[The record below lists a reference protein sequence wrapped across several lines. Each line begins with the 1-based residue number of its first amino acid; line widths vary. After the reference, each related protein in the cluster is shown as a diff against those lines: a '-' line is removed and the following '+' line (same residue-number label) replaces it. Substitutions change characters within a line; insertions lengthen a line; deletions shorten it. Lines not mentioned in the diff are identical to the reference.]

1 MNIESRGGSLPQQ
14 CSSDMRSRCKSRHNA
29 SQSFRSQVGLIS
41 SHTPLLSN
49 ITVLTDR
56 ELKRL
61 QANHVL
67 QLENALADVQ
77 QQLSH
82 ETRRAQL
89 LEQELTHLRSLTL
102 QHTGYRQ
109 AAGVDGVTKSFVPG
123 GVHPAGMELLVPSP
137 GQKDDAKSAEAVPRP
152 RPKSMDGYTRPMS
165 RVTTAQVQRVQSA
178 PADKLD
184 APTVPASSSRAVS
197 SALHAVSGAYLR
209 EQAVNSTIARNKRR
223 QIPSFT
229 SLDSER
235 MALRFVEEAQPV
247 PLATQ
252 ANTVTIS
259 QQAFELLVLKDRALS
274 SIKEGITIAD
284 CSLPDHP
291 LIYANAAF
299 SSITGYSKEEVL
311 GKNCRQT
318 LSAPAS
324 CVFVIG
330 CHGAACVLYSKPICP
345 HHLQLCIPPLTA
357 DLHLVSWVCIW
368 QEATMHILASS
379 HLLMP
384 TVALH
389 CRFLQGPD
397 TDPDEVTKMRDAVEQ
412 GLYSSASALHHA

>member
-1 MNIESRGGSLPQQ
+1 MFN
-14 CSSDMRSRCKSRHNA
+14 
-29 SQSFRSQVGLIS
+29 
-41 SHTPLLSN
+41 
-49 ITVLTDR
+49 R
-56 ELKRL
+56 EWLNCL
-61 QANHVL
+61 QANHIL
-67 QLENALADVQ
+67 QLENALAKVQ

-102 QHTGYRQ
+102 HHTGYRQ
-109 AAGVDGVTKSFVPG
+109 AAGVDGVTKNFVAG
-123 GVHPAGMELLVPSP
+123 AVHPAGMELLVPSP
-137 GQKDDAKSAEAVPRP
+137 GQKDDGKSAEAVPKP

-165 RVTTAQVQRVQSA
+165 RGTTSQVQRVQSA

-184 APTVPASSSRAVS
+184 APTIPASSSRAVS

-274 SIKEGITIAD
+274 SVKEGITIAD
-284 CSLPDHP
+284 CSLADHP

-311 GKNCRQT
+311 GKNCRQP
-318 LSAPAS
+318 LSAPS
-324 CVFVIG
+324 
-330 CHGAACVLYSKPICP
+330 
-345 HHLQLCIPPLTA
+345 
-357 DLHLVSWVCIW
+357 
-368 QEATMHILASS
+368 
-379 HLLMP
+379 
-384 TVALH
+384 ALH
-389 CRFLQGPD
+389 CPALPWL
-397 TDPDEVTKMRDAVEQ
+397 P
-412 GLYSSASALHHA
+412 LYSFCAV